1 MSVTY
6 GFYNSKN
13 KDRTYDA
20 IQMSSIFDGI
30 IRDGILQHVGDT
42 MMVKESSGMT
52 VHVGTG
58 RAWFNHTWT
67 LNDSILPLEVPES
80 DLILKRIDAV
90 VLEVDARESE
100 RKNSIKIVK
109 GTPASVPVKPSM
121 IKTTDRWQYPLAY
134 IQLDPG
140 VTAIRQANN
149 TNTIG
154 TSECPF
160 VTAPLEKMSVD
171 DLLAQWR
178 DQWEKFYSDETNY
191 VEAANLQW
199 QQNYS
204 SWYNT
209 FTTEMLEWR
218 SEAKEGFYEWISQIQ
233 DIISEDVASNLA
245 NRILEL
251 EKDTKELQQS
261 VDELDFSEIDTIDTL
276 AKKNKFLVRTD
287 DGNKSIEAEN
297 LIFAAFDT
305 FASVEIRRSIFRGK
319 NLGSSFTDQQS
330 KEIRKGNFQGFFVG
344 DYWEINGFKWRIVDI
359 DYWYKEGA
367 NFVLTNAHHLVIM
380 PDSGLYRAQMNSRA
394 STDGGYFGS
403 EMYTK
408 NINEAKRLINLAF
421 GENHIIEHVET
432 LSSAVVDGRPSEWK
446 EVEVSTVELPTE
458 IMTRGYFSREVCDGK
473 NWENKS
479 PINRQLALF
488 RISNQ
493 FTYTDIAGF
502 WLRDVISR
510 QHFAVFDSNA
520 HYSSAHNQCGV
531 RPVFMIR

>member
-52 VHVGTG
+52 IHVSTG

-140 VTAIRQANN
+140 VTAIRQANI

-160 VTAPLEKMSVD
+160 VTAPLEKMSVN

-178 DQWEKFYSDETNY
+178 DQWEKFYSDETDY
-191 VEAANLQW
+191 VEAANRQW
-199 QQNYS
+199 QQTYS

-218 SEAKEGFYEWISQIQ
+218 SETKGDFYDWLSQIQ
-233 DIISEDVASNLA
+233 DIISGDIASNLA

-251 EKDTKELQQS
+251 EKDTKELQKS
-261 VDELDFSEIDTIDTL
+261 VDELDF
-276 AKKNKFLVRTD
+276 
-287 DGNKSIEAEN
+287 
-297 LIFAAFDT
+297 
-305 FASVEIRRSIFRGK
+305 
-319 NLGSSFTDQQS
+319 
-330 KEIRKGNFQGFFVG
+330 
-344 DYWEINGFKWRIVDI
+344 
-359 DYWYKEGA
+359 
-367 NFVLTNAHHLVIM
+367 
-380 PDSGLYRAQMNSRA
+380 
-394 STDGGYFGS
+394 
-403 EMYTK
+403 
-408 NINEAKRLINLAF
+408 
-421 GENHIIEHVET
+421 
-432 LSSAVVDGRPSEWK
+432 
-446 EVEVSTVELPTE
+446 
-458 IMTRGYFSREVCDGK
+458 
-473 NWENKS
+473 
-479 PINRQLALF
+479 
-488 RISNQ
+488 
-493 FTYTDIAGF
+493 
-502 WLRDVISR
+502 
-510 QHFAVFDSNA
+510 
-520 HYSSAHNQCGV
+520 
-531 RPVFMIR
+531 

>member
-30 IRDGILQHVGDT
+30 IRDGILQHVGNT

-52 VHVGTG
+52 IHVGTG

-140 VTAIRQANN
+140 VTAIRQANI

-178 DQWEKFYSDETNY
+178 DQWEKFYSDETDY
-191 VEAANLQW
+191 VEEANRQW
-199 QQNYS
+199 QLTYS
-204 SWYNT
+204 SWYNN
-209 FTTEMLEWR
+209 FTTEMLQWR
-218 SEAKEGFYEWISQIQ
+218 NDTKGDFYDWISQIQ
-233 DIISEDVASNLA
+233 DIISGDVASNLA

-251 EKDTKELQQS
+251 EKNTKELQQS

-276 AKKNKFLVRTD
+276 AGKNKFLVCTD

-297 LIFAAFDT
+297 LIFAALDS

-319 NLGSSFTDQQS
+319 NLGSSFTVQQS
-330 KEIRKGNFQGFFVG
+330 NAIKNGLFQGFFVG

-380 PDSGLYRAQMNSRA
+380 PDGGLYQSQMNSRP

-403 EMYTK
+403 EMHTK

-421 GENHIIEHVET
+421 GEDHIVEHVET
-432 LSSAVVDGRPSEWK
+432 LSSAVTDGRPSEWK
-446 EVEVSTVELPTE
+446 DVKVSTIELPTE

-473 NWENKS
+473 GWENRS
-479 PINRQLALF
+479 QINRQLALF
-488 RISNQ
+488 RISNRLA
-493 FTYTDIAGF
+493 YTNVAGF
-502 WLRDVISR
+502 WLRDVISH
-510 QHFAVFDSNA
+510 QHFAVFDSDK
-520 HYSSAHNQCGV
+520 HYSSAHNRHVVC
-531 RPVFMIR
+531 PVFMIH